1 MSLLDALM
9 NGIHLGFA
17 GLWVGSVIFLTGA
30 ILPLA
35 REGAF
40 DAAPLEAVTAKLQW
54 ISRLSVL
61 LLFASGGHLAGARY
75 TAGSLLGSPQ
85 GYLVLLMIGLWFVL
99 ALLVELGSKR
109 LASGFAERK
118 VRQPAI
124 EARPY
129 FLAASLVGVLLFV
142 DAAFLSVPTAIPF

>member
-17 GLWVGSVIFLTGA
+17 GLWVGSVIFLTVA

-40 DAAPLEAVTAKLQW
+40 DAAPLETVIYRLQW

-61 LLFASGGHLAGARY
+61 FLFASGGHLAGTRY
-75 TAGSLLGSPQ
+75 TADSLFASPQ

-109 LASGFAERK
+109 LANGFADRK
-118 VRQPAI
+118 VRQPAT

>member
-9 NGIHLGFA
+9 NGVHLGFA
-17 GLWVGSVIFLTGA
+17 GLWVGSVIFLTVA

-40 DAAPLEAVTAKLQW
+40 DAAPLEVVTSRLQW
-54 ISRLSVL
+54 ISRASAL
-61 LLFASGGHLAGARY
+61 LLFISGGHLAGTRY
-75 TAGSLLGSPQ
+75 TVDLLFDSTQ
-85 GYLVLLMIGLWFVL
+85 GYLVLAMLALWFLL

-109 LASGFAERK
+109 LANGFAERK
-118 VRQPAI
+118 VRQPAH

-142 DAAFLSVPTAIPF
+142 DAALLSVPTAIPF

>member
-17 GLWVGSVIFLTGA
+17 GVWVGSVIFLTVA

-35 REGAF
+35 RTGAF
-40 DAAPLEAVTAKLQW
+40 DAAPLETVTSRLQW
-54 ISRLSVL
+54 ISRISAF
-61 LLFASGGHLAGARY
+61 LLFVSGGHLAGTRY
-75 TAGSLLGSPQ
+75 TVDSLFGSTQ
-85 GYLVLLMIGLWFVL
+85 GYLVLLMLALWFLL
-99 ALLVELGSKR
+99 ALFVELGSKR
-109 LASGFAERK
+109 LANGFAQKK
-118 VRQPAI
+118 VRQPAS

-129 FLAASLVGVLLFV
+129 FLAASVVGVLLFL